1 MGKGDLKSRRGKLVN
16 GSYGV
21 RRRRDKDRPVI
32 KPVVAEK
39 GVKAEK
45 EEKMPVAA
53 KAATPKAKAAPRKKK
68 EA

>member
-21 RRRRDKDRPVI
+21 RRRREKNQPVPMTAV
-32 KPVVAEK
+32 KKVEK
-39 GVKAEK
+39 VEKA
-45 EEKMPVAA
+45 PAAA
-53 KAATPKAKAAPRKKK
+53 KPKAAPRKKK